1 MRKKIIFI
9 IVFMVLIIAVAAI
22 WFLAGSRDIGI
33 ALNTIQTPQGDPWPE
48 KLKNPPQTVKAVY
61 ATIWT
66 AATEE
71 QMDYLI
77 KIATST
83 EINAVV
89 IDVKDYTG
97 HISFETQSPL
107 IKNIGSE
114 EVQLK
119 DLAKLINRLHKENIY
134 AIARIT
140 VFQDPVLA
148 NKRPDLAIKSK
159 KTGTN
164 WKDNKG
170 LGWVDPASP
179 EVWNYI
185 LTVAKE
191 TERYGFDELNFDYVR
206 FPSDG
211 DMRDMAF
218 SFYDGQRPKHEILRD
233 FFQYLSDNLRS
244 SGIKISVDLF
254 GLATINHDDLG
265 IGQVLEDAAPYFD
278 FVCPMVYPSHYASG
292 FLGYSNPAAYP
303 YEIIKYSLENAKKR
317 LEVLTT
323 TPTPL
328 PNATT
333 TPSIL
338 PTPKFA
344 KVAELR
350 PWLQDF
356 DLGATYDARMVRL
369 EKQAITDLGLSSGW
383 LLWDPKN
390 VYTTAALDLEIK

>member
-1 MRKKIIFI
+1 LI
-9 IVFMVLIIAVAAI
+9 IVPIALIAAAAVI

-33 ALNTIQTPQGDPWPE
+33 ALMASPTPQGEPWPE
-48 KLKNPPQTVKAVY
+48 RLKNPPLTVKAVY

-66 AATEE
+66 AATEK
-71 QMDYLI
+71 QMNYLI
-77 KIATST
+77 NLATST
-83 EINAVV
+83 EVNAVV

-97 HISFETQSPL
+97 HISFETQSSL
-107 IKNIGSE
+107 IKDIGSE

-119 DLAKLINRLHKENIY
+119 DLDKLINKLHEKNIY

-140 VFQDPVLA
+140 VFQDPILA
-148 NKRPDLAIKSK
+148 AKRPDLAIKSK

-170 LGWVDPASP
+170 LSWVDPASP

-211 DMRDMAF
+211 DMRDLVYP
-218 SFYDGQRPKHEILRD
+218 FYNVQKPKHEALAE
-233 FFQYLSDNLRS
+233 FFKYLSDNLRS
-244 SGIKISVDLF
+244 SGIKISADLF
-254 GLATINHDDLG
+254 GLATINRDDLG

-292 FLGYSNPAAYP
+292 FLGYANPAAYP
-303 YEIIKYSLENAKKR
+303 YEVIKYSLESAQKR
-317 LEVLTT
+317 LKALTAI
-323 TPTPL
+323 PTPL
-328 PNATT
+328 VNVTT
-333 TPSIL
+333 TPSVL
-338 PTPKFA
+338 PTPKYQ

-356 DLGATYDARMVRL
+356 DMGATYDARMVRL
-369 EKQAITDLGLSSGW
+369 EKQAVTDLGLLAGW

-390 VYTTAALDLEIK
+390 VYTVSALDPEQK